1 MAAPDASLRY
11 GALIRLPADGLVS
24 RRNALVAGS
33 VLPGLL
39 FVLLELLVFLGMTRF
54 PTLRGQQRP
63 GQLHHGGTGTSKS
76 VSPGG

>member
-1 MAAPDASLRY
+1 M
-11 GALIRLPADGLVS
+11 
-24 RRNALVAGS
+24 AGS